1 MDQPF
6 EFKEDAP
13 LRLNYTNSG
22 PLKGGVG
29 SPGSE
34 HRRPDSA
41 RSSTSQNPMLD
52 LKNTRKRT
60 EADLQMLANRIALLR
75 VCIRSALYPYALPY

>member
-13 LRLNYTNSG
+13 PLRLNYTNSG
-22 PLKGGVG
+22 PVQG
-29 SPGSE
+29 SPEG
-34 HRRPDSA
+34 RRPDSA
-41 RSSTSQNPMLD
+41 RSMRSSGSQNPMLD
-52 LKNTRKRT
+52 IKNSRKRT

-75 VCIRSALYPYALPY
+75 VIIASHILYCFA